1 MTASIKHLQSLID
14 QLEKQRADDQKWIHD
29 NARRLDEV
37 EAKMRDEAT
46 KVIDYVREAI
56 QALNMTL
63 RTELDV
69 KVPELLTTLKKEIT

>member
-14 QLEKQRADDQKWIHD
+14 QLEKQRADDQKWIQD

-46 KVIDYVREAI
+46 KVIEYVREAV
-56 QALNMTL
+56 QTLNMTSGPSS
-63 RTELDV
+63 TS
-69 KVPELLTTLKKEIT
+69 KSQSF